1 MYPMKF
7 YRQFLITTLVS
18 IVLAGCMV
26 GPDFH
31 SPASPKTNTY
41 TGSPL
46 PAKTVGTKTASD
58 GEKSQHFYLV
68 SGQEIPAA
76 WWSLYHSDAL
86 NALIC
91 IGLAN
96 SPNLAAAQ
104 ASLRQAEETFNAQIG
119 TSLYPSVG
127 VQLTGER
134 QRLSS
139 AGFGGDFA
147 STTFN
152 TYNASV
158 NVSYTLDFF
167 GAARRQIESLG
178 AQIDYQNFLLEA
190 SYLTLTSNI
199 VTTAVTI
206 ASLKAQIQATQ
217 QIIQSETDQ
226 LAIVKKQF
234 NLGGASGSDVYS
246 QETQL
251 GQTRASLP
259 PLEQSLA
266 QNLHALSVLV
276 GALPNENKYPE
287 LTLSQLHLPKNL
299 PVSLPSSLVRQRPDI
314 RASEALLHAA
324 SAQVGVATANL
335 YPQITLT
342 GAYGYENQTIAN
354 IFTAHNIAWNYG
366 ASLLQPIF
374 NGGALRAKK
383 RAAVAGLEQAAAQYR
398 QTVLQAFQNVADTL
412 RALQNDAKALKAEKE
427 AEIAAKKTLTMTQEQ
442 FKLGGVS
449 FLSLLIAQRQYQQTR
464 IDLIKAQAA
473 RYADTAALFQALGGG
488 WWNRKCCITS

>member
-1 MYPMKF
+1 MKL
-7 YRQFLITTLVS
+7 YRQFFIATLVS
-18 IVLAGCMV
+18 MALTGCMV

-31 SPASPKTNTY
+31 PPASPRTNTY

-46 PAKTVGTKTASD
+46 PSKTVSTKAAGD
-58 GEKSQHFYLV
+58 GGKAQHFYLV
-68 SGQEIPAA
+68 SGQDIPAA
-76 WWSLYHSDAL
+76 WWSLYHSDIL

-119 TSLYPSVG
+119 TSLYPSVNA
-127 VQLTGER
+127 QLTGER
-134 QRLSS
+134 QRQSS
-139 AGFGGDFA
+139 AGFGGDIP
-147 STTFN
+147 SSIFN

-217 QIIQSETDQ
+217 QIIQFEADQ

-234 NLGGASGSDVYS
+234 NLGGASGSDVYF

-251 GQTRASLP
+251 AQTRASLP
-259 PLEQSLA
+259 LLEQNLA

-287 LTLSQLHLPKNL
+287 LTLNQLHLPKNL

-354 IFTAHNIAWNYG
+354 IFTAQNIAWNYG

-383 RAAVAGLEQAAAQYR
+383 RAAVAGLEQAAAQYH

-412 RALQNDAKALKAEKE
+412 RALQNDAKTLKAEKE
-427 AEIAAKKTLTMTQEQ
+427 AEIAARKTLTITQAQ

-449 FLSLLIAQRQYQQTR
+449 FLPLLIAQRQYQQAR
-464 IDLIKAQAA
+464 INRIRAEAA
-473 RYADTAALFQALGGG
+473 RYVDTAALFQALGGG
-488 WWNRKCCITS
+488 WWNRQCCINS